1 MEISEGELFPGE
13 WEFMRG
19 VGRMA
24 QAIEGSIRTWVE
36 LIHIA
41 QDSGVVYQLVAE
53 RLDGKR

>member
-1 MEISEGELFPGE
+1 
-13 WEFMRG
+13 
-19 VGRMA
+19 MA